1 MTDTPGRIP
10 ADARDWLAL
19 FSLPGIGATRF
30 LQLVSAFG
38 SPRAALEAS
47 PEEWAAL
54 PGFSKKTA
62 AALRAGPKNKYVD
75 NQLRALEKHGAS
87 MAVFGARDYPP
98 LLARIIGAPPF
109 FFYFGDFIDADERA
123 VAVIGSRTPTPYGKK
138 MVSTLVEE
146 LAQTGLT
153 IVSGL
158 AHGVDGAAHWA
169 ALKAGGRTIA
179 VLGSGL
185 DIIYPREHRDLV
197 AKIRESG
204 MILSEFPFGSA
215 PARENFPKRNR
226 IISGLALGAIIIEAR
241 EISGALST
249 ARHALEQNREVF
261 AVPGP
266 ASSELSA
273 GTNNL
278 IKAGAQLVT
287 TAADI
292 LAVLG
297 MQQKP
302 QMKETLP
309 LPSLSPIQQKV
320 YQRLSETPCHID
332 QLGVDLALT
341 VGELSAI
348 LLDLELL
355 GVVGQGAGKQFH
367 KIR

>member
-1 MTDTPGRIP
+1 MPGKIP
-10 ADARDWLAL
+10 ADASDWLAL

-38 SPRAALEAS
+38 SPRAALDAS
-47 PEEWAAL
+47 PQDWAAL
-54 PGFSKKTA
+54 PGFSEKTA
-62 AALRAGPKNKYVD
+62 EALRAGPKHEYVD
-75 NQLRALEKHGAS
+75 TQLQALEKHGAS
-87 MAVFGARDYPP
+87 MAVIGAEDYPP
-98 LLARIIGAPPF
+98 LLARIPGAPPF
-109 FFYFGDFIDADERA
+109 FFYHGEFIRADERA
-123 VAVIGSRTPTPYGKK
+123 VAVIGARTPTPYGKK
-138 MVSTLVEE
+138 MAAALVES
-146 LAQTGLT
+146 LAHAGLT

-158 AHGVDGAAHWA
+158 AHGVDGLAHVS
-169 ALKAGGRTIA
+169 ALHSGGRTIA

-185 DIIYPREHRDLV
+185 DIIYPREHRGL
-197 AKIRESG
+197 AERIREAG
-204 MILSEFPFGSA
+204 MVLSEFPFGAA

-266 ASSELSA
+266 VGSDLSA

-287 TAADI
+287 TAEDI
-292 LAVLG
+292 LTTLG
-297 MQQKP
+297 MQQKSRA
-302 QMKETLP
+302 KETP
-309 LPSLSPIQQKV
+309 PPPNLSPIQQKV
-320 YQRLSETPCHID
+320 YRHLSETPCHID

-341 VGELSAI
+341 AGELSTI

-355 GVVGQGAGKQFH
+355 GVVGQGAGKRFYR
-367 KIR
+367 IG